1 MPCRNCR
8 RRKTDDKCRIRPRST
23 LHEAAGTP
31 TSFVGILFPSR
42 GFAVMR
48 FSTRDINCTR
58 AILGRHR
65 RTKTWHMTCRNCT
78 ECNANNAL
86 PYSTDVHD
94 VLRDTHI
101 QLHSDETIKDGSG
114 KLTVRG
120 ESGNRHGRR
129 EAGGRQG
136 VTTLQHGSGMRSL
149 LFKRPEQKA
158 AMRVRPSLLPAFLR
172 LPKMGRYEKGRKAP
186 SKSNAST
193 RATHSGKASANAAT
207 GRWAMT
213 SVQNRAGQN
222 CARESARG
230 ERNTSVVD
238 SIDSRGE
245 RD

>member
-1 MPCRNCR
+1 M
-8 RRKTDDKCRIRPRST
+8 
-23 LHEAAGTP
+23 
-31 TSFVGILFPSR
+31 
-42 GFAVMR
+42 
-48 FSTRDINCTR
+48 
-58 AILGRHR
+58 
-65 RTKTWHMTCRNCT
+65 
-78 ECNANNAL
+78 
-86 PYSTDVHD
+86 
-94 VLRDTHI
+94 
-101 QLHSDETIKDGSG
+101 HSDETIKDGSG

-222 CARESARG
+222 CAREARG
-230 ERNTSVVD
+230 TRQWWTRSTQEVKVKEDENADGHKRSMVARRTKKRECAKKEQARREEQSIGRRLTDVITIRNFYMAQNSFFN
-238 SIDSRGE
+238 
-245 RD
+245 